1 MHTHFTSFKKKKKKT
16 TIRNDEELTQGELN
30 SFEH

>member
-1 MHTHFTSFKKKKKKT
+1 MHTHFTSFKKKKKT